1 MEYNPIHLDIV
12 WVLFATALVFLM
24 QAGFAMLEAGATR
37 AKNAANIIMKN
48 VMDIS
53 IWSLVFWMG
62 GFGFM
67 FGANKSGWIGTNN
80 FFLSEIDPST
90 DEGMFDFAFFIFQT
104 VFAATA
110 ATIISGAVAERT
122 KFIAYLMYTVAVTAF
137 IYPVLGSRVW
147 GGGWLSGHGENG
159 FIDFAGST
167 VVHSVGGWAAL
178 AGAIGVGPSLGKFTA
193 DKSHLAI
200 PGHSITLAALGVFV
214 LWFGWFGFN
223 AGSTV
228 SGNDA
233 SIAIIMVTT
242 NLAAAAG
249 ALGAL
254 SLSYLLW
261 KRFDASMTLNGVI
274 GGLFAITA
282 GTANMSPGMAALTG
296 LIGGMVVVG
305 AVLLLERVMKVD
317 DPVGAIAAHGFA
329 GAWGTVAVG
338 LFASSA
344 YGGVDGLFFG
354 GGLAQLGVQITGVA
368 AAFLFVFPT
377 SFIVFKLIDMT
388 IGMRASDEDQIRG
401 LDISEHEAAGYP
413 DFAPALPAAGKSA
426 TPTVAQGS
434 PVVVPS
440 GAAVDENVG
449 S

>member
-1 MEYNPIHLDIV
+1 
-12 WVLFATALVFLM
+12 
-24 QAGFAMLEAGATR
+24 
-37 AKNAANIIMKN
+37 
-48 VMDIS
+48 
-53 IWSLVFWMG
+53 
-62 GFGFM
+62 
-67 FGANKSGWIGTNN
+67 
-80 FFLSEIDPST
+80 
-90 DEGMFDFAFFIFQT
+90 
-104 VFAATA
+104 
-110 ATIISGAVAERT
+110 
-122 KFIAYLMYTVAVTAF
+122 
-137 IYPVLGSRVW
+137 
-147 GGGWLSGHGENG
+147 
-159 FIDFAGST
+159 
-167 VVHSVGGWAAL
+167 
-178 AGAIGVGPSLGKFTA
+178 
-193 DKSHLAI
+193 
-200 PGHSITLAALGVFV
+200 
-214 LWFGWFGFN
+214 
-223 AGSTV
+223 
-228 SGNDA
+228 
-233 SIAIIMVTT
+233 
-242 NLAAAAG
+242 
-249 ALGAL
+249 
-254 SLSYLLW
+254 
-261 KRFDASMTLNGVI
+261 
-274 GGLFAITA
+274 
-282 GTANMSPGMAALTG
+282 MSPGMAALTG

>member
-53 IWSLVFWMG
+53 IWSLVFWMV

-147 GGGWLSGHGENG
+147 GGGWLSGIGENG

-178 AGAIGVGPSLGKFTA
+178 AGAIVVGPSLGKFAA
-193 DKSHLAI
+193 DKSPLAI

-214 LWFGWFGFN
+214 LWFGFN

-233 SIAIIMVTT
+233 SIAIIMVTM

-305 AVLLLERVMKVD
+305 AVLLLERVMKVG

-329 GAWGTVAVG
+329 GAWGTVAGG

-413 DFAPALPAAGKSA
+413 DFAPALPAAGTSA

>member
-1 MEYNPIHLDIV
+1 
-12 WVLFATALVFLM
+12 
-24 QAGFAMLEAGATR
+24 
-37 AKNAANIIMKN
+37 
-48 VMDIS
+48 
-53 IWSLVFWMG
+53 
-62 GFGFM
+62 
-67 FGANKSGWIGTNN
+67 
-80 FFLSEIDPST
+80 
-90 DEGMFDFAFFIFQT
+90 
-104 VFAATA
+104 
-110 ATIISGAVAERT
+110 
-122 KFIAYLMYTVAVTAF
+122 
-137 IYPVLGSRVW
+137 
-147 GGGWLSGHGENG
+147 
-159 FIDFAGST
+159 
-167 VVHSVGGWAAL
+167 
-178 AGAIGVGPSLGKFTA
+178 
-193 DKSHLAI
+193 
-200 PGHSITLAALGVFV
+200 
-214 LWFGWFGFN
+214 
-223 AGSTV
+223 
-228 SGNDA
+228 
-233 SIAIIMVTT
+233 
-242 NLAAAAG
+242 
-249 ALGAL
+249 
-254 SLSYLLW
+254 
-261 KRFDASMTLNGVI
+261 
-274 GGLFAITA
+274 
-282 GTANMSPGMAALTG
+282 MSPGMAALTG

-413 DFAPALPAAGKSA
+413 DFAPALPAAGTSA